1 MKGQM
6 AGSCGLDGDIH
17 IAHSVRAT
25 SLQSDVSTRKE
36 RGAFLNWFP
45 NWEQF
50 LKEDALS
57 SGLAVEQPAYLKL
70 RAFCPT
76 FQIY

>member
-25 SLQSDVSTRKE
+25 SLQSDVSTRNKM
-36 RGAFLNWFP
+36 GAFLNWFP
-45 NWEQF
+45 NREQF
-50 LKEDALS
+50 LKEDV
-57 SGLAVEQPAYLKL
+57 GLAVEQPTYCKL

>member
-17 IAHSVRAT
+17 IAHSVHAT
-25 SLQSDVSTRKE
+25 SLQSDVSTRKKT
-36 RGAFLNWFP
+36 GTCMNWFP
-45 NWEQF
+45 NCVSF

-57 SGLAVEQPAYLKL
+57 CGLAVE
-70 RAFCPT
+70 
-76 FQIY
+76 

>member
-6 AGSCGLDGDIH
+6 AGSCGLDGDIR

-25 SLQSDVSTRKE
+25 SLQSDVSTRKKKM
-36 RGAFLNWFP
+36 GAFLNWFP
-45 NWEQF
+45 NCEQF

-57 SGLAVEQPAYLKL
+57 CGLAVEQPTYL
-70 RAFCPT
+70 
-76 FQIY
+76 